1 LRLARADSWR
11 YKTKCGVLFCD
22 LDHFKA
28 INDSLGHDA
37 GDKTLTTTADRLMST
52 VRKQDTVARLGGDEL
67 AIII

>member
-1 LRLARADSWR
+1 
-11 YKTKCGVLFCD
+11 VLFCD